1 MPKGCRRK
9 NRYSFDSSKLNMR
22 ILRDYL
28 LREFRGPLLLCMSVL
43 TFLMVLIGNLKRI
56 ADLVINKGVDI
67 FSVLQ
72 IFIYL
77 TPYIVTYTLPISV
90 LVAIL
95 LALGRLSS
103 DNEVI
108 AIRSSGINLFR
119 LLLPLLSIGF
129 ALSLALAIFN
139 DRAGSYAHFA
149 YRRTLQ
155 EMGIK
160 NPTAAFEEGVFIDSF
175 KKYILFIYKVDQKK
189 NRLSN
194 IRIYEPQGDD
204 KPTRTIVAKSGEFI
218 TIPCKNIV
226 KLKLIDGT
234 SDEPDPENPTNFYKL
249 NFRTYFMDLDMV
261 QMQDKVVEKK
271 YKEMTIRELKKEAAK
286 LENEGIN
293 PAPLI
298 TKIHEKIALAFSCFV
313 FMLLGSS
320 LGIITRR
327 REKSINIGIAVLI
340 IVCYYPMYIGLV
352 ALAMEGKLPAAFA
365 LWAPN
370 IMFGSI
376 GGYLTYKLC
385 AS

>member
-1 MPKGCRRK
+1 MK
-9 NRYSFDSSKLNMR
+9 
-22 ILRDYL
+22 ILRNYI
-28 LREFRGPLLLCMSVL
+28 LREFFAPLLLSLGVL
-43 TFLMVLIGNLKRI
+43 TFIMVLVGNLKRI
-56 ADLVINKGVDI
+56 ADLVINKGVDL

-90 LVAIL
+90 LVAVL

-103 DNEVI
+103 DNEIV
-108 AIRSSGINLFR
+108 AIRASGISLFR
-119 LLLPLLSIGF
+119 LILPLLIISLV
-129 ALSLALAIFN
+129 LSLGLVVFN
-139 DRAGSYAHFA
+139 DQAASYAHFA
-149 YRRTLQ
+149 YRKTLK

-175 KKYILFIYKVDQKK
+175 QRYILFIYHVDQKK
-189 NRLSN
+189 NRLNN
-194 IRIYEPQGDD
+194 IRIYEPQGED
-204 KPTRTIVAKSGEFI
+204 KPTRTIVAKAGEFI
-218 TIPCKNIV
+218 SIPEKNIV

-249 NFRTYFMDLDMV
+249 NFRTYFMNLDMA
-261 QMQDKVVEKK
+261 QMQEKVVDKK
-271 YKEMTIRELKKEAAK
+271 YKEMTIRELRKEAEK
-286 LENEGIN
+286 LKKEGIN

-298 TKIHEKIALAFSCFV
+298 TKIHEKLALAFSCFV

-340 IVCYYPMYIGLV
+340 IICYYPLLIGSE
-352 ALAMEGKLPAAFA
+352 ALAIEGYLPAALA
-365 LWAPN
+365 IWIPN
-370 IMFGSI
+370 IIFASI
-376 GGYLTYKLC
+376 GIFLTHKLC

>member
-1 MPKGCRRK
+1 MK
-9 NRYSFDSSKLNMR
+9 
-22 ILRDYL
+22 ILRDYIL
-28 LREFRGPLLLCMSVL
+28 KEFIGPLLLCLGTL

-56 ADLVINKGVDI
+56 ADLVINKGVDF
-67 FSVLQ
+67 FSVVQ

-77 TPYIVTYTLPISV
+77 TPYIVTYTLPISI
-90 LVAIL
+90 LIAIL
-95 LALGRLSS
+95 LAFGRLSG

-108 AIRSSGINLFR
+108 AIRASGINLFK
-119 LLLPLLSIGF
+119 LILPLLTIGL
-129 ALSLALAIFN
+129 ALSLALAVFN
-139 DRAGSYAHFA
+139 DKAASYAHFA
-149 YRRTLQ
+149 YRRVLQ

-175 KKYILFIYKVDQKK
+175 QKYVLFIYHVDQKK
-189 NRLSN
+189 NRLN
-194 IRIYEPQGDD
+194 NVRIYEPQGED
-204 KPTRTIVAKSGEFI
+204 KPTRTIVAKAGEFI
-218 TIPCKNIV
+218 TIPGKNAI

-249 NFRTYFMDLDMV
+249 NFRTYFMNLDMA

-271 YKEMTIRELKKEAAK
+271 YKEMTIHELKKEAKK
-286 LENEGIN
+286 LKSEGIS

-298 TKIHEKIALAFSCFV
+298 AKIHEKLALAFTCFV

-327 REKSINIGIAVLI
+327 REKTINIGIAVLI
-340 IVCYYPMYIGLV
+340 IICYYPLYIGLV
-352 ALAMEGKLPAAFA
+352 AMAIEGLIPAALA
-365 LWAPN
+365 CWIPN
-370 IMFGSI
+370 IIFAAV

>member
-1 MPKGCRRK
+1 MK
-9 NRYSFDSSKLNMR
+9 
-22 ILRDYL
+22 ILRNYIL
-28 LREFRGPLLLCMSVL
+28 KEFFSPLFLSLGVL
-43 TFLMVLIGNLKRI
+43 TFVMVLIGNLKRI

-67 FSVLQ
+67 FSVIQ

-90 LVAIL
+90 LIAVL

-103 DNEVI
+103 DNEII
-108 AIRSSGINLFR
+108 AIRSSGVSLLR
-119 LLLPLLSIGF
+119 LIMPLLIVSLI
-129 ALSLALAIFN
+129 LSLGLVVFN
-139 DRAGSYAHFA
+139 DQAASYAHFA
-149 YRRTLQ
+149 YRKTLK

-175 KKYILFIYKVDQKK
+175 KKYILFIYHVDQKK
-189 NRLSN
+189 NRMSN
-194 IRIYEPQGDD
+194 IRIYEPQGEDR
-204 KPTRTIVAKSGEFI
+204 PTRTIVAKAGEFI
-218 TIPCKNIV
+218 TIPDKNIV

-249 NFRTYFMDLDMV
+249 NFRTYFMNLDMG
-261 QMQDKVVEKK
+261 QMQDRVVERK
-271 YKEMTIRELKKEAAK
+271 YKEMTIKELKKEAAK
-286 LENEGIN
+286 LEKEGIS

-298 TKIHEKIALAFSCFV
+298 TKIHEKLALAFSCFV

-340 IVCYYPMYIGLV
+340 IICYYPLLIGSE
-352 ALAMEGKLPAAFA
+352 ALAIEGHLPAALA
-365 LWAPN
+365 LWIPN
-370 IMFGSI
+370 IIFGAI
-376 GGYLTYKLC
+376 GIYLTHKLC

>member
-1 MPKGCRRK
+1 MK
-9 NRYSFDSSKLNMR
+9 
-22 ILRDYL
+22 ILRNYI
-28 LREFRGPLLLCMSVL
+28 LREFAGPLLLCLGVL
-43 TFLMVLIGNLKRI
+43 TFVMVLIGNLKRI
-56 ADLVINKGVDI
+56 ADLVINKGVDL

-77 TPYIVTYTLPISV
+77 TPYIVTYTLPISI

-95 LALGRLSS
+95 LALGRLSG

-108 AIRSSGINLFR
+108 AIRASGINLFK
-119 LLLPLLSIGF
+119 LILPLLTIGL
-129 ALSLALAIFN
+129 ALSLALAVFN
-139 DRAGSYAHFA
+139 DQAASYAHFA
-149 YRRTLQ
+149 YRRVLQ

-175 KKYILFIYKVDQKK
+175 QKYILFIYHVDQKK
-189 NRLSN
+189 NRLDN
-194 IRIYEPQGDD
+194 IRIYEPQGEDR
-204 KPTRTIVAKSGEFI
+204 PTRVIVAKAGEFASVPGMTVI
-218 TIPCKNIV
+218 

-234 SDEPDPENPTNFYKL
+234 SDEPDPDNPTNFYKL
-249 NFRTYFMDLDMV
+249 NFRTYFMNLDMA
-261 QMQDKVVEKK
+261 QMQDKIVEKK
-271 YKEMTIRELKKEAAK
+271 YKEMTIRELKKEAKK
-286 LENEGIN
+286 LKSEGIN

-298 TKIHEKIALAFSCFV
+298 TKIHEKLALAFSCFV

-352 ALAMEGKLPAAFA
+352 ALAIEGILPAALA
-365 LWAPN
+365 CWIPN
-370 IMFGSI
+370 IIFTGVA
-376 GGYLTYKLC
+376 GFLTYKLC